1 MPTKE
6 PPDPTLSVGNLIA
19 TELRLLREGSGLAQE
34 AFGKIIGA
42 PVPAVSKL
50 EHAKQH
56 LNKAQAAKLDRK
68 FGTGGRFARMVGL
81 EERGRRLQVRSLDY
95 TVLEERARTLKIYDA
110 LLVPGLLQT
119 EDYAR
124 ALIAAGGEPSDVAE
138 RAIQSR
144 MDRQEL
150 LRRVDPPL
158 IFAIVSESVLDWP
171 VGDDAVM
178 AGQLRHLLE
187 VGRLPHVNIRV
198 VPRSAGA
205 FLGLDGSFKV
215 VSTEDGHIG
224 YAEAPGAKAFTF
236 SLEALPNLDRFD
248 RIGVKALS
256 DSDSAE
262 LIGKK
267 ASEYGGQADVAEE

>member
-19 TELRLLREGSGLAQE
+19 TELRLLREGGGLGQE

-42 PVPAVSKL
+42 TVPAVSKL

-56 LNKAQAAKLDRK
+56 LSKGQAAKLDRK
-68 FGTGGRFARMVGL
+68 FGTGGRFARLVGL
-81 EERGRRLQVRSLDY
+81 EARERRLQVRSLDY
-95 TVLEERARTLKIYDA
+95 PVLEERARTLKIYEA
-110 LLVPGLLQT
+110 LIVPALLQT

-124 ALIAAGGEPSDVAE
+124 AHIAAGGESPDVVD
-138 RAIQSR
+138 RGVQSR
-144 MDRQEL
+144 MERQEL
-150 LRRVDPPL
+150 LRRADPPL
-158 IFAIVSESVLDWP
+158 IFAIMSENVLDWP

-187 VGRLPHVNIRV
+187 VGRLHHVTIRV
-198 VPRSAGA
+198 VPRTARE
-205 FLGLDGSFKV
+205 FQGLDGSFKV
-215 VSTEDGHIG
+215 LSTEDGHIG
-224 YAEAPGAKAFTF
+224 YTEAPGARAFTF
-236 SLEALPNLDRFD
+236 LLEALPHLDRFD

-256 DSDSAE
+256 DSDSAK

-267 ASEYGGQADVAEE
+267 ASEFGGQADVAEE